1 MTETMEP
8 SDAER
13 GTQEPDVPESA
24 FSEKL
29 SRRRLRAAALV
40 AFAVL
45 VVAAT
50 SVAFL
55 HSPLAPKP
63 PAQPP
68 TVSPL
73 LTTENSVTYDFVTPA
88 LGWAAVHVAP
98 PSATEGKVEV
108 FRTVDGA
115 KHWQL
120 QLQGNISLLE
130 FIPLSVQLFSKSGF
144 MAVGGPVQLVYRTTD
159 GGSHWSPLRLPP
171 SPRIDD
177 VAFSDASRGWLLA
190 SSTSSGSQALN
201 LFATHDAGTSWQR
214 LPDPPID
221 ANNLSLRRP
230 NDAWLGSI
238 GHERPHIYTSS
249 DVGQSWQRHDLPGS
263 WDAAVGPIEVVE
275 QLLPVTGVLAFV
287 LCQCANP
294 SPTPLT
300 SFDGGITWSDVHL
313 PAGNVA
319 YQDARNWWAIDGKLL
334 FKSPDA
340 GKTWVQISDK
350 LPDWQS
356 VPYVLDAK
364 HAWAMLF
371 DGNGFGLGLTSDGG
385 LHWARAAVPQA
396 T

>member
-1 MTETMEP
+1 MTETMEH
-8 SDAER
+8 SDAQR
-13 GTQEPDVPESA
+13 GAQEPDLPDA
-24 FSEKL
+24 APGQRL

-45 VVAAT
+45 VVGAT
-50 SVAFL
+50 GAAFL

-63 PAQPP
+63 PAQSP
-68 TVSPL
+68 TISPL
-73 LTTENSVTYDFVTPA
+73 LTTANSVTYDFVTPS

-98 PSATEGKVEV
+98 PSATEGKFEV

-120 QLQGNISLLE
+120 QLQGIISLLL
-130 FIPLSVQLFSKSGF
+130 FVPLSVQLFNKSGF
-144 MAVGGPVQLVYRTTD
+144 MAVGGPVQLLYRTSD
-159 GGSHWSPLRLPP
+159 GGGQWIPVSLPP

-177 VAFSDASRGWLLA
+177 VAFSGASDGWLLA

-214 LPDPPID
+214 LPDLPID
-221 ANNLSLRRP
+221 ANNLSFRGPRE
-230 NDAWLGSI
+230 AWLGSI
-238 GHERPHIYTSS
+238 GHERPHVYTSR
-249 DVGQSWQRHDLPGS
+249 DAGQSWQRHDLPGS
-263 WDAAVGPIEVVE
+263 WDTAVGSIEVAE
-275 QLLPVTGVLAFV
+275 QLLPVTGMLAFV
-287 LCQCANP
+287 TCQCP
-294 SPTPLT
+294 HPGPTPLT
-300 SFDGGITWSDVHL
+300 SFDGGMTWRDVRL

-319 YQDARNWWAIDGKLL
+319 YQDAVNWWAIDGKLL

-340 GKTWVQISDK
+340 GQTWVQVSDK

-356 VPYVLDAK
+356 VPYVLDSK

-371 DGNGFGLGLTSDGG
+371 DGNGFGLGLTNDGG
-385 LHWARAAVPQA
+385 LHWTRVAVPQS

>member
-1 MTETMEP
+1 MEP
-8 SDAER
+8 PDPEL
-13 GTQEPDVPESA
+13 GTQEPDLPDATPAER
-24 FSEKL
+24 L
-29 SRRRLRAAALV
+29 SPRRLRAAALV
-40 AFAVL
+40 ALAVF

-50 SVAFL
+50 SAAFL

-63 PAQPP
+63 PAQSP
-68 TVSPL
+68 TISPL
-73 LTTENSVTYDFVTPA
+73 LTTENSVTYDFVTPS

-98 PSATEGKVEV
+98 PSASEGKFEV

-115 KHWQL
+115 EHWQQ
-120 QLQGNISLLE
+120 QLQGNISMLE
-130 FIPLSVQLFSKSGF
+130 FVPLSVQLFSKSGF

-159 GGSHWSPLRLPP
+159 GGSHWSPVLLPP

-177 VAFSDASRGWLLA
+177 VAFNDASHGWLLA

-221 ANNLSLRRP
+221 ANNLSFRSP
-230 NDAWLGSI
+230 NEAWLGSI
-238 GHERPHIYTSS
+238 GHERPHIYTSR
-249 DVGQSWQRHDLPGS
+249 DAGQSWQRHDLPGS
-263 WDAAVGPIEVVE
+263 WDTAVGSIEVAE

-287 LCQCANP
+287 TCQCP
-294 SPTPLT
+294 HPGPTPLT
-300 SFDGGITWSDVHL
+300 SFDGGMIWRAVSL

-334 FKSPDA
+334 FKSRDA
-340 GKTWVQISDK
+340 GQTWTQVSDK

-356 VPYVLDAK
+356 VPNVLDSQ

-371 DGNGFGLGLTSDGG
+371 DGNGFGLGLTHDGG
-385 LHWARAAVPQA
+385 LHWTRAAVPQS